1 MPFLPQPLSGGFYMY
16 AALCWGREVNLFTFL
31 KGLMKYLGAGRAAE
45 RDEELEGAS
54 WQDVNGALVCALKTA
69 LKRPEEHGTRSNQ
82 GSVYS
87 RIPPLTVP
95 RVVAIL
101 VHDPGGWF
109 DLQALLSSWVS
120 PSGQQSQ
127 PTPYSQPLGDSFQ
140 APVFVPPKQRLSK
153 AAVTYEDRGQWQTAL
168 QQEKQVHAFLV
179 LLLLRPFSAECDKA
193 GSSSGLSELRGWCMA
208 AAALQ
213 KLNEPMGSSG

>member
-1 MPFLPQPLSGGFYMY
+1 MY

-101 VHDPGGWF
+101 VHGPGGWF
-109 DLQALLSSWVS
+109 VLQALLSSWVS

-127 PTPYSQPLGDSFQ
+127 PTPYS
-140 APVFVPPKQRLSK
+140 
-153 AAVTYEDRGQWQTAL
+153 
-168 QQEKQVHAFLV
+168 
-179 LLLLRPFSAECDKA
+179 
-193 GSSSGLSELRGWCMA
+193 
-208 AAALQ
+208 
-213 KLNEPMGSSG
+213 

>member
-1 MPFLPQPLSGGFYMY
+1 MHPYLSVCAISSSSPF
-16 AALCWGREVNLFTFL
+16 WGDLFSFL

-54 WQDVNGALVCALKTA
+54 WQDINGALVCA

-87 RIPPLTVP
+87 RIPPLAVP
-95 RVVAIL
+95 KVVAIL

-109 DLQALLSSWVS
+109 DLQALLSSWAS

-140 APVFVPPKQRLSK
+140 ATVFVPPKQRLSK
-153 AAVTYEDRGQWQTAL
+153 AAVTYEGRGQ
-168 QQEKQVHAFLV
+168 
-179 LLLLRPFSAECDKA
+179 
-193 GSSSGLSELRGWCMA
+193 
-208 AAALQ
+208 
-213 KLNEPMGSSG
+213 